1 MQAGTWPN
9 PPHDDEYAVR
19 FDSRRK
25 KRVLIVPALFDEG
38 NKLRR
43 FTVETMRA
51 LDVAEV
57 DSMLPDLPGTNESTA
72 DLADQNLTIWGH
84 AMAHAARHFR
94 ATHILTIRGGALCV
108 PEGLPILRFAP
119 VGGPTILRGL
129 VRARL
134 LADRE
139 AGPQTTRE
147 EVILEGRERGTTLA
161 GYALAPAIFSEL
173 EVTDVERRADD
184 ISQRE
189 IGGSALWLRAEPDE
203 DSDQS
208 AALARIVAER
218 LS

>member
-19 FDSRRK
+19 FDEGRGE
-25 KRVLIVPALFDEG
+25 RVMIAPALFDEG

-43 FTVETMRA
+43 FTVETMRE
-51 LDVAEV
+51 LDEAGV

-72 DLADQNLTIWGH
+72 DLPDQSLTSWGH

-108 PEGLPILRFAP
+108 PEGLPTLRFAP
-119 VGGPTILRGL
+119 VGGPSLLRGL

-134 LADRE
+134 LTDRE
-139 AGPQTTRE
+139 AGEPTTRE
-147 EVILEGRERGTTLA
+147 DVMAEGRERGFRLA
-161 GYALAPAIFSEL
+161 GFAIGPAMFDAL
-173 EVTDVERRADD
+173 ERSD
-184 ISQRE
+184 IEQQEGDIAQSE
-189 IGGSALWLRAEPDE
+189 IGDSALWLRAEPAE
-203 DSDQS
+203 DRDQS
-208 AALARIVAER
+208 ESLARIVAER